1 MSCGTPRNQGNR
13 HVRAHTMCE
22 QLATDDWQADK
33 PHVEHQGLPF
43 MNKLLPRQ
51 IAAVVLQV
59 PGDKPDRLGEIPMR
73 ERDTGI
79 GGTSI
84 RRRYAG
90 HHLKRD
96 ACVGEPVD
104 FLTAT
109 AKNERIAAL

>member
-1 MSCGTPRNQGNR
+1 
-13 HVRAHTMCE
+13 MCE

-51 IAAVVLQV
+51 IAAIVFQV

-73 ERDTGI
+73 ERDTRI
-79 GGTSI
+79 GGTPVG
-84 RRRYAG
+84 RRNAG
-90 HHLKRD
+90 HHLKRN
-96 ACVGEPVD
+96 ASVGEPVD

-109 AKNERIAAL
+109 AKNKWIAAL